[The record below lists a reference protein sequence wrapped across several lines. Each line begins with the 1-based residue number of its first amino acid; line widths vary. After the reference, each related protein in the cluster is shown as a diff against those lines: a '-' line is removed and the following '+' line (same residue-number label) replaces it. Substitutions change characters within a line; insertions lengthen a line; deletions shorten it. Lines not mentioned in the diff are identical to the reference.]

1 MSSTE
6 YLRAKEVQRALGISG
21 ATYYRWLRE
30 GKLKGVKVGRRW
42 RFSQETVDR
51 LLGVTAGD
59 LDVALQM
66 TRERLQALETSTEDL
81 EMIEL
86 QSATEGQ
93 HLARL
98 VVEHALKR
106 KASDV
111 HIAPVADGVAIRERI
126 DGVLTPLDPLPDGAS
141 ESLMEAFKGL
151 AGMDTAFLR
160 AQNGQ
165 FFASHEGRKIDVR
178 ASTFPTGLGESLT
191 LRLLDPARVTIDLD
205 KAGYRP
211 ELVQKLRALSDA
223 TKGVVLV
230 TGPGGNGKT
239 TTLYCLLAER
249 HTPDVKI
256 MTAEDP
262 VEFYIDGVLQANIGP
277 DSDFQEVMKAM
288 LRNDLDVGMVGE
300 LPDAEAT
307 RLLFEM
313 SSAGHLMFSV
323 LNAPDAVGAVA
334 QLLKVGQVPSR
345 VVCENLRGVLAQR
358 LTRRVCKD
366 CMEEYPLTKDDFE
379 MVYVDYG
386 EKFWGQTGI
395 EYDPDMTLYRPV
407 GCDSCSNTGYRG
419 RMGIHELMEGT
430 PKIKLMI
437 KKQANTE
444 ELFAQAMKEGMSTLR
459 QDGIMKVF
467 KGLTD
472 LAEVRRV
479 CIN

>member
-6 YLRAKEVQRALGISG
+6 YLRAKEVQQALGISG

-51 LLGVTAGD
+51 LLGVTAMGD

-141 ESLMEAFKGL
+141 ESLMEAFKSL

-165 FFASHEGRKIDVR
+165 FFASHEERKIDVR

-211 ELVQKLRALSDA
+211 ELVHKLRALSDA
-223 TKGVVLV
+223 AKGVILV

-249 HTPDVKI
+249 HTPEVKI

-262 VEFYIDGVLQANIGP
+262 VEFHIDGVLQANIGP
-277 DSDFQEVMKAM
+277 ESDFQEVMKAM

-334 QLLKVGQVPSR
+334 QLLKAGQVPSR
-345 VVCENLRGVLAQR
+345 LVCENLRGVLAQR
-358 LTRRVCKD
+358 LVHRSCRDCRATRLATD
-366 CMEEYPLTKDDFE
+366 EEAVQLGIPQGATVVGNAGCDACRQTGKRGWVMLAELLVPEKRLLQAIESGTTSLDELRFALPDDFHSLAADVRE
-379 MVYVDYG
+379 KVLAG
-386 EKFWGQTGI
+386 ELSPEQGI
-395 EYDPDMTLYRPV
+395 LALV
-407 GCDSCSNTGYRG
+407 G
-419 RMGIHELMEGT
+419 
-430 PKIKLMI
+430 
-437 KKQANTE
+437 
-444 ELFAQAMKEGMSTLR
+444 
-459 QDGIMKVF
+459 
-467 KGLTD
+467 
-472 LAEVRRV
+472 
-479 CIN
+479 